1 MITVFAKAHLDSLVV
16 QHRGCLGITRSGAPN
31 FDYAAYCGL
40 VDDVIGFYGGD
51 RFDFDDARQYL
62 NDKHGI
68 EIFDEDYF
76 DGRA

>member
-1 MITVFAKAHLDSLVV
+1 MITVFAKAHLDSLVLK
-16 QHRGCLGITRSGAPN
+16 HRNCLGITRSGMPN

-40 VDDVIGFYGGD
+40 VDDVIGFYS
-51 RFDFDDARQYL
+51 DDDSFHDAKQYL

-68 EIFDEDYF
+68 EIFDEDCF